1 MPKGYQPDGIDQL
14 DALLGKND
22 NPIRSKPLFWKINAP
37 WPARNDKPNHWVSWA
52 VVYKK
57 WKLSCNKDMS
67 YHELYDAINDPL
79 EKNDLASENAQTV
92 KEMKTLLTDWQ
103 KTLPDKPSGNV
114 FSKLRKK

>member
-1 MPKGYQPDGIDQL
+1 MIILHEASLCSGKLMLHGQPVMINPTTGYP
-14 DALLGKND
+14 
-22 NPIRSKPLFWKINAP
+22 
-37 WPARNDKPNHWVSWA
+37 WA

-92 KEMKTLLTDWQ
+92 KEMKTLLMDWQ

>member
-1 MPKGYQPDGIDQL
+1 
-14 DALLGKND
+14 
-22 NPIRSKPLFWKINAP
+22 
-37 WPARNDKPNHWVSWA
+37 
-52 VVYKK
+52 
-57 WKLSCNKDMS
+57 MS

-92 KEMKTLLTDWQ
+92 KEMKTLLMDWQ